1 MLTTWLPLV
10 GCHWHEDLGMQVRGI
25 LEVVKGGEVPVVAI
39 SQIPDDGVTL
49 TDPTL
54 YLYGHL
60 LASLRM
66 TQSAGD
72 MGSTEVIR
80 VDSITVRGIV

>member
-1 MLTTWLPLV
+1 
-10 GCHWHEDLGMQVRGI
+10 
-25 LEVVKGGEVPVVAI
+25 VAI
-39 SQIPDDGVTL
+39 AQIPEDGVTL

-60 LASLRM
+60 LASLRL

-72 MGSTEVIR
+72 MGSTEIIR
-80 VDSITVRGIV
+80 VDSISIRGIV